1 MPIYEIQCVTVGC
14 GKKIE
19 VYHRHMHAEDIAC
32 PICNGPTE
40 RLYSLA
46 AVSIFNSFDTRHIHP
61 DGKNIHIGR
70 RSDLTSACHEFG
82 VVPATDVN
90 PPKTKFNEIR

>member
-1 MPIYEIQCVTVGC
+1 MPLYEDLCNKC
-14 GKKIE
+14 GLKQEYLSPITE
-19 VYHRHMHAEDIAC
+19 ATRAC
-32 PICNGPTE
+32 PICNGKTE

-82 VVPATDVN
+82 VVPATDVM
-90 PPKTKFNEIR
+90 PPKTKFNEIG

>member
-1 MPIYEIQCVTVGC
+1 MPIYEVKCITVGC
-14 GKKIE
+14 GKKSE
-19 VYHRHMHAEDIAC
+19 VYSQRIHDEDIAC
-32 PICNGPTE
+32 PECNGPTE

-46 AVSIFNSFDTRHIHP
+46 AVSIFNAFDTRHIHP

-82 VVPATDVN
+82 VVPATDVM
-90 PPKTKFNEIR
+90 PPRTKFNEIG